1 MLPPK
6 IQHEEIEWFGCR
18 IEIELL
24 KSFFIDVVRI
34 MVSDDVVYRDVV
46 VKPEQ
51 EKIMYISYYCFR
63 DRCLVLGLTYDCER
77 ALTAGY

>member
-1 MLPPK
+1 
-6 IQHEEIEWFGCR
+6 
-18 IEIELL
+18 
-24 KSFFIDVVRI
+24 

-63 DRCLVLGLTYDCER
+63 DRCIVLGLTYDCER

>member
-1 MLPPK
+1 
-6 IQHEEIEWFGCR
+6 
-18 IEIELL
+18 
-24 KSFFIDVVRI
+24 

-63 DRCLVLGLTYDCER
+63 DRRIVLGLANNCER